1 LAKPRL
7 TTVRLAWKIDAE
19 PMSVTARII
28 SALALLLLALDARGT
43 EWQVIASFD
52 ATNPGASA
60 RPTGAE
66 EFVYPLAEIPES
78 ALPANSDERKI
89 IFGNSVTFAWSGA
102 KPGAQYKIQAAFL
115 SDSTD
120 RVVRVELNGQ
130 PLTASLPLPQWQVCE
145 REWTVPA
152 GALAEGDIGIRLS
165 RISGANVPLR
175 RLVLLAD
182 TPQTLVAPPPLADR
196 LVKMELLLP
205 RLSPRPVAVAGVNS
219 PLQSLNG
226 TWRFNPAPPAGFES
240 FSAAQTKAW
249 AKIQVPGEWVM
260 QGFTVASNAAAAY
273 WREFEIPAD
282 WRGQRIKL
290 RFDTVHSDSRVFVN
304 GRRVGGFEGCFS
316 AYELDITDAVK
327 PGRNTLALAVTSES
341 TADTLASA
349 SQYAAHQIGG
359 ITRKVQLFALP
370 PVNLAGQIVETRF
383 DAHFEAATLALKLN
397 VADES
402 GVNLAASRAVR
413 ATLFDGAKAVATATQ
428 EIPNLDGSSKL
439 SIPVAAPKKW
449 DSEHP
454 NLYLLKTE
462 LLAGGKVVEEISQRV
477 GFRQIDVRGNQL
489 FVNGVAVKLRGVCRH
504 EVDPLRGRSLTP
516 EDWKKDAELF
526 RAANVNYIRTSHYPP
541 AEEFLDWCD
550 EYGFFVECE
559 APLCWVEH
567 GANSIWQSWKYTDE
581 KFFPYLL
588 RANFEN
594 LAADRDHPCVTIWS
608 LANESRWSPLFAEV
622 NRRVKLA
629 EPTRPTSFHDQ
640 CWGGYNNAHSQADI
654 AVYHY
659 PDENG
664 PAACDQESRPV
675 LFGEYCHVEC
685 YNRRE
690 LATDP
695 GVRDDWGRGFAHMSD
710 LMYQHEGCL
719 GGAIWAGIDD
729 VFCLPDGKFVGYGM
743 WGSICDGWRRE
754 KPEFWHVKNA
764 YSPVRVMVREL
775 PLPAAGEGLRVPV
788 ENRFNFAGLDEV
800 KISWSIGGSK
810 GIVSADIPARQV
822 GEIDIPSPTG
832 LTNGAVLH
840 LAFTDPRGFVCTEAN
855 VTLGKAVAMAA
866 VASPTAGGRLSVV
879 QTGDQIQIAGA
890 QVKYVID
897 RQTGLFVSGQWK
909 GKTVLTGGPLL
920 MDLPLQT
927 EACEPVDL
935 GVWKPLNNV
944 AEHWRA
950 ESVEGRENADGTVEI
965 TVRGSSLEA
974 NGGLVMHLDA
984 AGEINLSYNFSAKVQ
999 VNPRQWGMV
1008 FFAPRRLD
1016 TLAWRRTAQWS
1027 FYPAGHIGRPVGTA
1041 HACQATDHR
1050 PYATQPPG
1058 HAWSQDATELG
1069 GNDFC
1074 STKVSIQEAALAG
1087 PSARLRVISD
1097 GHQSVRAFLEGEQ
1110 TGLLVTG
1117 FHSGGGEG
1125 FSDVH
1130 FASERRPLKI
1140 GSKIADTI
1148 QLRLAKD

>member
-1 LAKPRL
+1 
-7 TTVRLAWKIDAE
+7 
-19 PMSVTARII
+19 MSVTVSIKTT
-28 SALALLLLALDARGT
+28 LALLLLALALNARGM
-43 EWQVIASFD
+43 EWQVMASFD
-52 ATNPGASA
+52 AANSSGSA
-60 RPTGAE
+60 VATGAE
-66 EFVYPLAEIPES
+66 EYVFPLAEIPEF

-89 IFGNSVTFAWSGA
+89 IFGNPVTFAWRGA

-115 SDSTD
+115 SDSTN

-130 PLTASLPLPQWQVCE
+130 PLAASLLLPQWQVCE

-152 GALAEGDIGIRLS
+152 GALDEGDINIRFS

-175 RLVLLAD
+175 RLVLLSD
-182 TPQTLVAPPPLADR
+182 TPQTLTAPPPLSER
-196 LVKMELLLP
+196 LAKMELPLP
-205 RLSPRPVAVAGVNS
+205 RLSPRPVAVAGVQS

-226 TWRFNPAPPAGFES
+226 TWRFNPAPPAGFET
-240 FSAAQTKAW
+240 FTAAQTKAW
-249 AKIQVPGEWVM
+249 AGIQVPGEWVM
-260 QGFTVASNAAAAY
+260 QGFAVASNAAAAY

-290 RFDTVHSDSRVFVN
+290 RFDTAHSDCRVFVN
-304 GRRVGGFEGCFS
+304 GRRVGAFEGCFS
-316 AYELDITDAVK
+316 VFELDITDAVK

-349 SQYAAHQIGG
+349 SQYAAHQLGG

-397 VADES
+397 LADES

-428 EIPNLDGSSKL
+428 EIRMLDGSAQL

-477 GFRQIDVRGNQL
+477 GFRQIEVRGNQL
-489 FVNGVAVKLRGVCRH
+489 FVNGVPVKLRGACRH

-526 RAANVNYIRTSHYPP
+526 RGANVNYIRTSHYPP

-550 EYGFFVECE
+550 EYGFFVESE

-567 GANSIWQSWKYTDE
+567 GANAIWQSWNYEDE

-588 RANFEN
+588 RADFEN
-594 LAADRDHPCVTIWS
+594 LAANRNHPCVTIWS

-622 NRRVKLA
+622 NRRVKQA
-629 EPTRPTSFHDQ
+629 DPTRPTSFHDQ

-659 PDENG
+659 PDEHG
-664 PAACDQESRPV
+664 PGACERETRPV

-690 LATDP
+690 LVTDP
-695 GVRDDWGRGFAHMSD
+695 GVRDDWGRGFARMSD

-764 YSPVRVMVREL
+764 YSPVRVVVREL
-775 PLPAAGEGLRVPV
+775 PLPATGESLRVPV

-800 KISWSIGGSK
+800 KISWNIGDRK
-810 GIVSADIPARQV
+810 GIVAANIPARQT
-822 GEIDIPSPTG
+822 GELVIPPPAG
-832 LTNGAVLH
+832 LTNGAILH

-855 VTLGKAVAMAA
+855 ISLGKAVAMVAA
-866 VASPTAGGRLSVV
+866 ANPVAGDKLSVV
-879 QTGDQIQIAGA
+879 QTADQIRIAGA

-897 RQTGLFVSGQWK
+897 RQTGQFVNGQWK
-909 GKTVLTGGPLL
+909 GKIVLTGGPSL
-920 MDLPLQT
+920 MILPLQD

-944 AEHWRA
+944 VEHWRA
-950 ESVEGRENADGTVEI
+950 ESVEGRENPDGTAGI

-974 NGGLVMHLDA
+974 NGGLEVHLDA
-984 AGEINLSYNFSAKVQ
+984 AGGINISYGFAANVE

-1008 FFAPRRLD
+1008 FFAPRPFN
-1016 TLAWRRTAQWS
+1016 TLAWKRTAQWS
-1027 FYPAGHIGRPVGTA
+1027 FYPADHIGRPVGTA
-1041 HACQATDHR
+1041 RARPATDHR
-1050 PYATQPPG
+1050 PYAVQPPG
-1058 HAWSQDATELG
+1058 QAWSQDATELG
-1069 GNDFC
+1069 GNDFG
-1074 STKVSIQEAALAG
+1074 STKVGIQEAALAA
-1087 PSARLRVISD
+1087 PWARLQVISD
-1097 GHQSVRAFLEGEQ
+1097 GHQSVRAFLEGER

-1125 FSDVH
+1125 FSGMH
-1130 FASERRPLKI
+1130 FAAERRPLKI
-1140 GSKIADTI
+1140 GSRLADTI
-1148 QLRLAKD
+1148 QLWLGDK